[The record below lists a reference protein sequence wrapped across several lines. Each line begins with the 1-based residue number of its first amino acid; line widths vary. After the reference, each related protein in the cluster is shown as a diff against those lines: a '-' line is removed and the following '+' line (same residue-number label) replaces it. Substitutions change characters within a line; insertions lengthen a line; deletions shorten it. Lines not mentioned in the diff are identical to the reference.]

1 MAPLATT
8 GASIAS
14 SDPVSV
20 TLVETIRCGAL
31 SSVCT
36 PRLSVI
42 WRGQSA
48 ACESEEIPKTSR
60 LAASMARRAEVN
72 VTTTYPVRRVNNA
85 SHFHHLPTGCKR

>member
-14 SDPVSV
+14 SEPVRV
-20 TLVETIRCGAL
+20 TLVETMRCGAF

-48 ACESEEIPKTSR
+48 ACETEEIPKTSR
-60 LAASMARRAEVN
+60 LAASVERRAEMN
-72 VTTTYPVRRVNNA
+72 VTATYPVRRVNNA
-85 SHFHHLPTGCKR
+85 SHFHDLPTGCKR